1 VAASITT
8 QADLLT
14 YTSATD
20 NEIGRLETERMRAD
34 NWAAVHTRAWTEV
47 KELLLA
53 RRPSIEE
60 ADLDDTTELEKCTAL
75 MVLYQAYEEAELG
88 TDDAKAR
95 KRFWFRKMRREF
107 ARVTITSGGMIVGPE
122 SFGSRRGL
130 RG

>member
-1 VAASITT
+1 VASSITT

-20 NEIGRLETERMRAD
+20 NELSRLETERMRAD
-34 NWAAVHTRAWTEV
+34 NWASVHIRAWTEV

-60 ADLDDTTELEKCTAL
+60 ADLDDSSELEKCTCL

-88 TDDAKAR
+88 TDEAKAR
-95 KRFWFRKMRREF
+95 KRYWFRKMRREF
-107 ARVTITSGGMIVGPE
+107 ATRELTIDSVTVAPE
-122 SFGSRRGL
+122 AFGSRRAL